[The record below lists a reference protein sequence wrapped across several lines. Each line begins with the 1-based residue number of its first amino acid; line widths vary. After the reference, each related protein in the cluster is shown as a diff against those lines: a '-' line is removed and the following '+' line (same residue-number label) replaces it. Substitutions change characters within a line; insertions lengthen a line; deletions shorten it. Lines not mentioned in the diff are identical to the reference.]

1 MSTLP
6 RIPAAMRPIQN
17 FHFVPQE
24 EVENVCMYKPGGY
37 HPIKL
42 GDVFRNNRNLTYRV
56 IGKLGHGSFAT
67 VWLAKDEPT
76 GRVYGVTFVVHYVA
90 LKILTADATVNRN
103 EAHLLA
109 WLRDQSKEH
118 PGYRHIAH
126 VLDTFQVKGPNG
138 AHDVLVMEPVASLFW
153 MQLNASDVLN
163 SHVKS
168 FLQQVFTGLSYLHSS
183 GVMHGDLHLGNLAL
197 ALPSLHKHG
206 EAELLNFFSGMEATV
221 LLTLDPANQT
231 DSLPPYVLPPINLVE
246 LVIKDI
252 RASKSD
258 ELCVK
263 IIDFGN
269 AFRRGDPR
277 PPPESPPYIRAPEV
291 EIWQRSKGE
300 VASDWGIQGDIWSM
314 GCTAYDMIW
323 GEAFFY
329 LWGDKDVLLSN
340 VAKCGG
346 PLPTSWLPYIDSKHV
361 GAASNPARDEEWDRI
376 RDTALKYRPTAI
388 PQPLWEEN
396 TRLMID
402 MIRKMLKADPSSRT
416 SMKELVNHP
425 WFGIEA
431 MRV

>member
-37 HPIKL
+37 HPVKL

-67 VWLAKDEPT
+67 VWLAKDGPT
-76 GRVYGVTFVVHYVA
+76 GHYVA
-90 LKILTADATVNRN
+90 LKILTADATTNRN
-103 EAHLLA
+103 EAYLLT

-138 AHDVLVMEPVASLFW
+138 AHDILVMEPIAPLFW
-153 MQLNASDVLN
+153 IQLNASDVLN

-168 FLQQVFTGLSYLHSS
+168 FLQQVFTGLSYLHSL
-183 GVMHGDLHLGNLAL
+183 GVMHGDLYLGNLAL
-197 ALPSLHKHG
+197 ALPSLHKYG
-206 EAELLNFFSGMEATV
+206 EAELLNFFSGIEVTV

-231 DSLPPYVLPPINLVE
+231 DSLPPYVLPPINLIE

-252 RASKSD
+252 YALRSD

-269 AFRRGDPR
+269 AFRRGDLR
-277 PPPESPPYIRAPEV
+277 PPPESPPYIRAPEI

-300 VASDWGIQGDIWSM
+300 AASDWGIQGDIWSM

-340 VAKCGG
+340 IAKYGG
-346 PLPTSWLPYIDSKHV
+346 PFPTSWLPYIDSKYI
-361 GAASNPARDEEWDRI
+361 GIASNLVRDEEWDRI
-376 RDTALKYRPTAI
+376 RNTTLKYRPTAI
-388 PQPLWEEN
+388 PQPL
-396 TRLMID
+396 
-402 MIRKMLKADPSSRT
+402 
-416 SMKELVNHP
+416 
-425 WFGIEA
+425 
-431 MRV
+431 